1 MYVYEFQRKAREYL
15 LGQKLS
21 LKSITQKYN
30 KDKLEQQ
37 RSFKQ
42 MSSILNSKTESSVI
56 ITDSLITEIRQQ
68 KKEKAFLIRK
78 SPDNYKNYLEK
89 KKYNSIYARQITPVR
104 QMSIAEYVYP
114 EPIRHVRNKQVTQTS
129 AFKNFVAQKHIKT
142 EDSAHQ
148 QLITARSRKPFQ
160 RYVSESSKQPQPK
173 KNLNNQ
179 NQEME
184 QLRKLSGWS
193 INSNESKF

>member
-30 KDKLEQQ
+30 KEKLEQQ
-37 RSFKQ
+37 KAFKQ

-56 ITDSLITEIRQQ
+56 ITDSLITAKRDQ

-78 SPDNYKNYLEK
+78 SPDSYKNQIEK
-89 KKYNSIYARQITPVR
+89 KKYNSIYAKQITPAR

-114 EPIRHVRNKQVTQTS
+114 EPIRHIRHKQITQTS
-129 AFKNFVAQKHIKT
+129 AFKNFVAQKYIKT
-142 EDSAHQ
+142 EESIQHS
-148 QLITARSRKPFQ
+148 ITARTKQPFQ
-160 RYVSESSKQPQPK
+160 RYVSETTKHPQK
-173 KNLNNQ
+173 KTNQ
-179 NQEME
+179 NLQVEHI
-184 QLRKLSGWS
+184 RKLSGWS

>member
-37 RSFKQ
+37 KSFKQ
-42 MSSILNSKTESSVI
+42 ISSILNSKTESSVI
-56 ITDSLITEIRQQ
+56 ITDSLITATRNQ

-78 SPDNYKNYLEK
+78 SPDNYKNQIEK
-89 KKYNSIYARQITPVR
+89 KKYNSIYAKQITPVR

-114 EPIRHVRNKQVTQTS
+114 EPIRHVRHKQITQSS

-142 EDSAHQ
+142 EDSPHKQ
-148 QLITARSRKPFQ
+148 FITARIKKPFQ
-160 RYVSESSKQPQPK
+160 RYVSETSKQPQ
-173 KNLNNQ
+173 LIANQ
-179 NQEME
+179 NLQIE